1 MRCCNEINSKN
12 ITGLLLALLIGLP
25 AIAAAAGKVNI
36 SDESW
41 VSLGAGFR
49 ASGSFIEDAA
59 PSGSNY
65 GKDIQIDNARIYLN
79 GQVAPGI
86 LAELNTEYKTESDN
100 TKTLKLLDAVI
111 KLEFTDEFKV
121 WAGRLLIPSDRNTLD
136 GPFYIL
142 MGNYPGVVSN
152 FPANFAGRDD
162 GAAIWGELFDGHFKY
177 QGGAF
182 QGTQGGPNQKD
193 NLKYA
198 GRLVYNFLDP
208 EPGYY
213 NSSTYFGEKKILALG
228 LSGETQK
235 DAAGTITAPKDFA
248 GYDMDILFEYPF
260 SSGVF
265 TAEGGY
271 YNYDYDD
278 STVDLANQGN
288 AFYTQTAFLFP
299 NEIGNGVLKGR
310 LQPALRIQKF
320 DSDNAGSD
328 VIQYELGLNYIIKG
342 HNAKIYTTY
351 SFKDTEVNNINQF
364 LLGMQLQF

>member
-1 MRCCNEINSKN
+1 MQCCKVFNSKS
-12 ITGLLLALLIGLP
+12 ISGFFLALLIGFP
-25 AIAAAAGKVNI
+25 AVASAAAKVNI

-49 ASGSFIEDAA
+49 ASGSFTEDAA

-86 LAELNTEYKTESDN
+86 LAELNTEYKSESDN
-100 TKTLKLLDAVI
+100 TKTLKLLDAIV
-111 KLEFTDEFKV
+111 KLEFADEFKV
-121 WAGRLLIPSDRNTLD
+121 WAGRLLIPSDRNTLN

-142 MGNYPGVVSN
+142 MGNFPGVASN

-162 GAAIWGELFDGHFKY
+162 GAAIWGEFFESHFKY
-177 QGGAF
+177 QAGAF
-182 QGTQGGPNQKD
+182 QGTQGGSNQKD

-208 EPGYY
+208 ESGYY
-213 NSSTYFGEKKILALG
+213 NSGTYFGEKKILALG
-228 LSGETQK
+228 ISGESQK
-235 DAAGTITAPKDFA
+235 DAAGTSAAPKDFA
-248 GYDMDILFEYPF
+248 GFETDILFEYPF

-288 AFYTQTAFLFP
+288 AFYAQTAFLFP
-299 NEIGNGVLKGR
+299 DEIGNGVLKGR
-310 LQPALRIQKF
+310 LQPALRIQQF
-320 DSDNAGSD
+320 DSDQAGSD
-328 VIQYELGLNYIIKG
+328 VIQYEAGLNYIIKG
-342 HNAKIYTTY
+342 YNAKLYTTY
-351 SFKDTEVNNINQF
+351 SFKDTEINDINQF